1 MISVWSV
8 LSASLWFSVACLLL
22 MLLRKHTNFL
32 LRYGTAAWSAAILL
46 TVVRLLLP
54 LDLEYMI
61 VLRSYRVLPVLRE
74 AMEYEL
80 TAGLT
85 VKRLLAWLWLGGTL
99 VWLGCVVFGMIRD
112 DRNLG
117 RAIKAPRSRQLKEA
131 AERCG
136 IPVGMIHVTPAIT
149 TPVSMGYIH
158 PAIYLPDRP
167 YVEGDLDLILKHE
180 MTHLAGH
187 DPWLCLGFLLFR
199 CVFWWNPLVHLAQT
213 AVREVLELRCD
224 KTVLAGVEESERLA
238 YVEALCRAGHQ
249 TYPGA
254 PRFVGVGTFFA
265 QPGETV
271 TLALRA
277 KMAMDAPAKRDKT
290 ALAALALSV
299 ALFVVSYVFIP
310 QPAGFFPSAQDD
322 APPVYGVSPD
332 TSYLKKLPS
341 GEYEF
346 WCDGELVWTISED
359 MLQDEMFKDLEVV
372 S

>member
-199 CVFWWNPLVHLAQT
+199 CVFWWNPLVHFAQT

-254 PRFVGVGTFFA
+254 PRFVEVGTFFA

-290 ALAALALSV
+290 ALAALVLSV
-299 ALFVVSYVFIP
+299 ALFVVSFVFIP
-310 QPAGFFPSAQDD
+310 QPASFPEQEPTEAE
-322 APPVYGVSPD
+322 PMFLTSPS
-332 TSYLKKLPS
+332 TSYLKKTPS
-341 GEYEF
+341 GEYEL
-346 WCDGELVWTISED
+346 WSDGKFVFTVSSD
-359 MLQDEMFKDLEVV
+359 MLNDELFQNMEVLP
-372 S
+372 

>member
-22 MLLRKHTNFL
+22 MLLRRHTNFL

-46 TVVRLLLP
+46 TVIRLLLP
-54 LDLEYMI
+54 LDSKRMV
-61 VLRSYRVLPVLRE
+61 VLRSYRVLPALRE
-74 AMEYEL
+74 TMEHEL
-80 TAGLT
+80 TTGLT
-85 VKRLLAWLWLGGTL
+85 VNRLLVWLWLGGAL
-99 VWLGCVVFGMIRD
+99 VGLGLVARGMIRN

-117 RAIKAPRSRQLKEA
+117 TAIKAPRSQQLKEA

-136 IPVGMIHVTPAIT
+136 VPIGMVHVTHAIT
-149 TPVSMGYIH
+149 TPVSAGYIH

-167 YVEGDLDLILKHE
+167 YVDGDLDWILKHE

-187 DPWLCLGFLLFR
+187 DSWLCLGFLLFR
-199 CVFWWNPLVHLAQT
+199 CVFWWNPLVHLAQR
-213 AVREVLELRCD
+213 AVKEVLELRCD
-224 KTVLAGVEESERLA
+224 KAVLTGVEATDRLA
-238 YVEALCRAGHQ
+238 YVEALYRAGHQ
-249 TYPGA
+249 ARPGA
-254 PRFVGVGTFFA
+254 LRFMGAGTCFA
-265 QPGETV
+265 QPGEPAA
-271 TLALRA
+271 LALRA
-277 KMAMDAPAKRDKT
+277 KMAMDAPAKRDKA

-299 ALFVVSYVFIP
+299 ALFVVSYVFIL
-310 QPAGFFPSAQDD
+310 QPAGFFPSNQDD
-322 APPVYGVSPD
+322 ARPVHAVSPD